1 MTWLDTLRFAVRS
14 LRAAQTRVGLML
26 AATALGVGA
35 VVVLTGLGEG
45 ARRYVQNEFA
55 SLGTNLIIVL
65 PGRTESGGG
74 GSFMFTGE
82 TTRDLTFDDA
92 WAIAQH
98 PAVRRV
104 APLNVGSATITA
116 RGRERDVPVL
126 GSTAEMLP
134 IRHWTMAQ
142 GQFLPLGDFDD
153 ATPVAVLG
161 TKVRRELF
169 GADSPLGEWI
179 RLGDRRFRVIGVL
192 ASEGRS
198 IGVDTDEVVI
208 IPVASAAQLFN
219 TSSLFRILVEA
230 ADNDAIARVNQ
241 HIGRTIRARHQGEED
256 VTIITQDAV
265 LATFNRILGA
275 LTLAV
280 GGIAGISLAVAGI
293 LIMNVM
299 LIAVAQRRAEV
310 GLLKALGAAP
320 HIIRR
325 VFLMEAALLASA
337 GAVTGVVLGGAGSLL
352 IVHFYPVLPAYAP
365 WWAVVAAMLT
375 ALGSGLIFGVL
386 PARRAAR
393 LDAALALSRR

>member
-1 MTWLDTLRFAVRS
+1 MTWLDTFRFAARS
-14 LRAAQTRVGLML
+14 LGAARARVVLML

-35 VVVLTGLGEG
+35 VIVLTGLGEG

-55 SLGTNLIIVL
+55 SLGTNLVIVL

-92 WAIAQH
+92 WALSQH

-126 GSTAEMLP
+126 GSTAEMLA

-142 GQFLPLGDFDD
+142 GQFLPPGDFDE

-161 TKVRRELF
+161 TKLRRELF

-198 IGVDTDEVVI
+198 IGVDTEEVVI
-208 IPVASAAQLFN
+208 VPVASAAQLFN
-219 TSSLFRILVEA
+219 TASLFRILVEA
-230 ADNDAIARVNQ
+230 ADHDAIARVSE

-265 LATFNRILGA
+265 LATFNRVLGA

-280 GGIAGISLAVAGI
+280 GGIAGVSLAVAGI

-299 LIAVAQRRAEV
+299 LIAVSQRRAEV

-325 VFLMEAALLASA
+325 IFLTEAALLASA
-337 GAVTGVVLGGAGSLL
+337 GAVSGIVLGSAGSVL
-352 IVHFYPVLPAYAP
+352 IAYFYPMLPAYAP
-365 WWAVVAAMLT
+365 WWAVLAALVT
-375 ALGSGLIFGVL
+375 AIGSGLVFGVL

-393 LDAALALSRR
+393 LDAALALARR

>member
-1 MTWLDTLRFAVRS
+1 MTWLDTFRFAARS
-14 LRAAQTRVGLML
+14 LGAARARVVLML

-35 VVVLTGLGEG
+35 VIVLTGLGEG

-55 SLGTNLIIVL
+55 SLGTNLVIVL

-92 WAIAQH
+92 WGLSQH

-126 GSTAEMLP
+126 GSTAEMLA

-142 GQFLPLGDFDD
+142 GQFLPPGDFDE

-161 TKVRRELF
+161 TKLRRELF

-198 IGVDTDEVVI
+198 IGVDTEEVVI
-208 IPVASAAQLFN
+208 VPVASAAQLFN
-219 TSSLFRILVEA
+219 TASLFRILVEA
-230 ADNDAIARVNQ
+230 ADHDAIARVSE

-265 LATFNRILGA
+265 LATFNRVLGA

-280 GGIAGISLAVAGI
+280 GGIAGVSLAVAGI

-299 LIAVAQRRAEV
+299 LIAVSQRRAEV

-325 VFLMEAALLASA
+325 IFLTEAALLASA
-337 GAVTGVVLGGAGSLL
+337 GAVSGIVLGSAGSVL
-352 IVHFYPVLPAYAP
+352 IAYFYPMLPAYAP
-365 WWAVVAAMLT
+365 WWAVLAALVT
-375 ALGSGLIFGVL
+375 AIGSGLVFGVL

-393 LDAALALSRR
+393 LDAALALARR

>member
-1 MTWLDTLRFAVRS
+1 MRWGDTLRYALRS
-14 LRAAQTRVGLML
+14 LSAARTRVWLML
-26 AATALGVGA
+26 VATALGVGA

-65 PGRTESGGG
+65 PGRTEAGGG

-82 TTRDLTFDDA
+82 TTRDLTFEDA
-92 WAIAQH
+92 QALERH

-104 APLNVGSATITA
+104 APLNVGSAPVSA

-134 IRHWTMAQ
+134 IRRWTMAQ
-142 GQFLPLGDFDD
+142 GQFLPPADIDE
-153 ATPVAVLG
+153 ASPVAVLG
-161 TKVRRELF
+161 AKLRRELF
-169 GADSPLGEWI
+169 GTDPVLGEWI

-198 IGVDTDEVVI
+198 IGVDVEEIVVV
-208 IPVASAAQLFN
+208 PVASAAQLFN

-230 ADNDAIARVNQ
+230 VDHDAIARVTE
-241 HIGRTIRARHQGEED
+241 HIKRVIRARHQGEED

-265 LATFNRILGA
+265 LATFNRVLRA

-299 LIAVAQRRAEV
+299 LIAVSQRRAEV
-310 GLLKALGAAP
+310 GLLKALGASP
-320 HIIRR
+320 RIIRR
-325 VFLMEAALLASA
+325 VFLMEAALLGTA
-337 GAVTGVVLGGAGSLL
+337 GAVCGVLLGAAGSLL
-352 IVHFYPVLPAYAP
+352 IIHFYPVLPAYAP
-365 WWAVVAAMLT
+365 WWAIVAAALT
-375 ALGSGLIFGVL
+375 AVASGLIFGVL
-386 PARRAAR
+386 PARRASR

>member
-1 MTWLDTLRFAVRS
+1 MRWRDTLRFALRA
-14 LRAAQTRVGLML
+14 LRAARTRVWLML

-35 VVVLTGLGEG
+35 VIVLTGLGEG

-82 TTRDLTFDDA
+82 TTRDLTFEDA
-92 WAIAQH
+92 QALARH

-104 APLNVGSATITA
+104 APLNVGSAPITA

-134 IRHWTMAQ
+134 IRRWALAQ
-142 GQFLPLGDFDD
+142 GQFLPPADFDE
-153 ATPVAVLG
+153 AAPVAVLG
-161 TKVRRELF
+161 AKLRRELF
-169 GADSPLGEWI
+169 GTEPALGEWI

-198 IGVDTDEVVI
+198 IGVDVEEVIV

-230 ADNDAIARVNQ
+230 VDHDAIARVNE

-265 LATFNRILGA
+265 LATFNRVLRA

-299 LIAVAQRRAEV
+299 LIAVSQRRAEI
-310 GLLKALGAAP
+310 GLLKALGAP
-320 HIIRR
+320 PRLIRR

-337 GAVTGVVLGGAGSLL
+337 GALCGILLGGTASLL
-352 IVHFYPVLPAYAP
+352 IIHFYPALPAYAP
-365 WWAVVAAMLT
+365 WWAVAAATLT
-375 ALGSGLIFGVL
+375 AVFSGLVFGVL